1 MEDDQIQPTGDEI
14 RISNFSMIMALIFV
28 TVVVVGSIIS
38 ILFF

>member
-1 MEDDQIQPTGDEI
+1 MEDNKTQSTGDEI
-14 RISNFSMIMALIFV
+14 RISNFSQIMAVIFV